1 MNQTLVS
8 QRLLALCFASGVL
21 FNFPLI
27 ALWDQSVRWFG
38 VPLFPL
44 ALFLLWG
51 GLIAGLAWI
60 VEQAPD

>member
-8 QRLLALCFASGVL
+8 QRLLALFIAAGLL

-27 ALWDQSVRWFG
+27 ALWDHEIAVWG

-44 ALFLLWG
+44 ALFILWTV
-51 GLIAGLAWI
+51 LIGVLALI
-60 VEQAPD
+60 LERAE